1 MRQFEQHQEFVKEIS
16 TNAGDAVIFT
26 EVRAIFNG
34 PHFPSR
40 RLTDAPGP
48 RAHSWSTRA
57 QSAQTRA
64 PRIRRL

>member
-1 MRQFEQHQEFVKEIS
+1 MCQFEQHQEFVKEIS

-40 RLTDAPGP
+40 RLTD
-48 RAHSWSTRA
+48 
-57 QSAQTRA
+57 
-64 PRIRRL
+64 